1 MNTEKLQLAALVL
14 LPRLQMYY
22 DARRQARWQQQAAA
36 PEHKSTWL
44 AVQMLIDAKIDDG
57 ESQVREALDLNTY
70 KGKRV
75 LLG

>member
-1 MNTEKLQLAALVL
+1 MNTETLQMAALNL

-36 PEHKSTWL
+36 PEHKAVWL
-44 AVQMLIDAKIDDG
+44 AAQMLIDAKID
-57 ESQVREALDLNTY
+57 EQEAQVCAALELNTY

-75 LLG
+75 LDR